1 MASTS
6 TSSVHANDVEKNA
19 GLNGHG
25 PVHTHNGHAG
35 HTGTSSASPAYMSQE
50 GGAPLNLRNVTPGGH
65 PLDRSQPAFP
75 TYHRRFANPAP
86 LGLCG
91 FALTTFMLSLINM
104 STRGVTVPN
113 VVVGP
118 ALFYGGLA
126 QLLAGM

>member
-65 PLDRSQPAFP
+65 PLDRV
-75 TYHRRFANPAP
+75 RRVQSP
-86 LGLCG
+86 LEREDAGQ
-91 FALTTFMLSLINM
+91 LTPFRLADTS
-104 STRGVTVPN
+104 
-113 VVVGP
+113 VG
-118 ALFYGGLA
+118 
-126 QLLAGM
+126 